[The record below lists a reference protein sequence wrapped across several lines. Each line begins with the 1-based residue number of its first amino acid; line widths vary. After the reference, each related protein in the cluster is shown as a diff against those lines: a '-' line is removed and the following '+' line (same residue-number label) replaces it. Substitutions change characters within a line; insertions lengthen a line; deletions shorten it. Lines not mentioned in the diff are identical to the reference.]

1 MLMCYVLESIFNIYD
16 VRGEFCCPLTG
27 GKMFRFPVKR
37 MLAVWIWPLLAAT
50 LIITDWRTMKRL
62 RATGHTTILDAMRD
76 ENTTH
81 EII

>member
-1 MLMCYVLESIFNIYD
+1 MSDANVLR
-16 VRGEFCCPLTG
+16 VGEYFQYLRCPWE
-27 GKMFRFPVKR
+27 MFRFPVKR